1 MLYYIYFILL
11 IILLLSALIPKL
23 YDHYIIFKT
32 LTSICFMII
41 TIINIYISNTPHRYL
56 LLFPI
61 LFCMI
66 GDIFLAIYNRYNKCF
81 KLGLISFL
89 IAHCYFVYNMCQILP
104 FKLINIIFP
113 IIMVILVYI
122 LNNKQIINL
131 KEKSTY
137 CLIYAFFV
145 SLLLSKAFD
154 IYLNH
159 FNIQA
164 YLLLIGSIL
173 FFISD
178 FILLFMYFKKRTKI
192 LHLLNLLTYYLA
204 IYFFTIIIILN

>member
-1 MLYYIYFILL
+1 
-11 IILLLSALIPKL
+11 
-23 YDHYIIFKT
+23 
-32 LTSICFMII
+32 
-41 TIINIYISNTPHRYL
+41 
-56 LLFPI
+56 
-61 LFCMI
+61 MI

>member
-113 IIMVILVYI
+113 IIMVIFVYI

>member
-11 IILLLSALIPKL
+11 IILLLSTLIPKL

-41 TIINIYISNTPHRYL
+41 TIINIYISNAPHRYL

-113 IIMVILVYI
+113 IIMVIFVYI

-173 FFISD
+173 FFISE

-204 IYFFTIIIILN
+204 IYIFTIIIILN

>member
-11 IILLLSALIPKL
+11 IILLLSTLIPKL

-41 TIINIYISNTPHRYL
+41 TFINIYISNAPHRYL
-56 LLFPI
+56 ILFPI

-204 IYFFTIIIILN
+204 IYFFTIIIVLN

>member
-11 IILLLSALIPKL
+11 IILLLSTLIPKL

-41 TIINIYISNTPHRYL
+41 TIINIYISNAHHRYL
-56 LLFPI
+56 ILFPI

-113 IIMVILVYI
+113 IIMVIFVYI

-173 FFISD
+173 FFIYD
-178 FILLFMYFKKRTKI
+178 VILLFMYFKKRTKI